1 MGAIGLLSVAFISSK
16 YLLLL
21 SMVGVGVAWASILS
35 MPYSILAGALPP
47 GKTGIY
53 MGIFNFFIVIPEIL
67 AALVFGKLMETFL
80 TNESAVVQL
89 LGGDNRLTAVVIGG
103 ISLAV
108 AAALCTIVTEPA
120 AAPYSSHSQGSVG
133 KPAESSV

>member
-1 MGAIGLLSVAFISSK
+1 MLSVAFISSK
-16 YLLLL
+16 HLLLL
-21 SMVGVGVAWASILS
+21 SMVGVGIAWASILS
-35 MPYSILAGALPP
+35 MPYSILAGALPSER
-47 GKTGIY
+47 TGIY
-53 MGIFNFFIVIPEIL
+53 MGIFIVIPEIL
-67 AALVFGKLMETFL
+67 AALVFGKIMETFL

-120 AAPYSSHSQGSVG
+120 EGSV
-133 KPAESSV
+133 

>member
-1 MGAIGLLSVAFISSK
+1 MPHARQPDLPRRAGVPPATTWSVQPEQSLAFFAV
-16 YLLLL
+16 LRHGERLD
-21 SMVGVGVAWASILS
+21 GDHAPA
-35 MPYSILAGALPP
+35 
-47 GKTGIY
+47 
-53 MGIFNFFIVIPEIL
+53 
-67 AALVFGKLMETFL
+67 FL

-120 AAPYSSHSQGSVG
+120 AAPNSSHSQGSVG
-133 KPAESSV
+133 KPTESSV

>member
-67 AALVFGKLMETFL
+67 AALVFGKVMEAFL
-80 TNESAVVQL
+80 TEQSALVQLVCGDHALPAVV
-89 LGGDNRLTAVVIGG
+89 LGGV
-103 ISLAV
+103 SL
-108 AAALCTIVTEPA
+108 PGA
-120 AAPYSSHSQGSVG
+120 AAPCVVVTDPAATPAPGSARDEG
-133 KPAESSV
+133 HDR